1 MKFRGKE
8 HENAY
13 YEQLKRCNIAPGD
26 AERKALIYCL
36 TLSEDCRNHF
46 DSCYDKDNGLH
57 GTVTLKFLE
66 QGWPTSSDMRC
77 IRLGFNLF
85 NGGVPMAFDLE
96 GEDKVDELYRN
107 TPMNIFCDGEFR
119 EYFYEAVKI
128 RFEVDED

>member
-1 MKFRGKE
+1 MKFKNTS
-8 HENAY
+8 HKDAY
-13 YEQLKRCNIAPGD
+13 IKQLERCKIDPRD

-36 TLSEDCRNHF
+36 TLTEDCRNNF

-85 NGGVPMAFDLE
+85 NGGVPTAIDLE
-96 GEDKVDELYRN
+96 GDDKTSELKQN
-107 TPMNIFCDGEFR
+107 TPINIFCDSEYR
-119 EYFYEAVKI
+119 EYFYEAIRI
-128 RFEVDED
+128 RFEEV